1 MACSFLVRKQDFSHA
16 GRELQHWVDIRPMTP
31 RNNFVL
37 VSNRLPNLFARRPEM
52 TLPLIPSGHAKP
64 SGSSVRHFFPFFG
77 VVLDWALPLRAAQ
90 EIFPK
95 CSFRRSADPALDS
108 IYAFAMKLGSLATR
122 VTLYRVSVAQHE
134 VCLVSVEF
142 CMKAMCF

>member
-1 MACSFLVRKQDFSHA
+1 
-16 GRELQHWVDIRPMTP
+16 MTP

-122 VTLYRVSVAQHE
+122 VTLYRVSVAQHGLPSISRILHE
-134 VCLVSVEF
+134 GYVLLALNSSVVRIICYERV
-142 CMKAMCF
+142 KLGT